1 MIGFKKLSGGMVL
14 LIVCGLSIL
23 PTAAQQTSEAR
34 IQPPAVIE
42 YNGDMA
48 TMLATLSKIY
58 GTTIGL
64 EVDAQQPQSQ
74 VAFHL
79 GDPSLQDVL
88 NAIVKSAPRYQWR
101 ESDGSIEVFPSTGS
115 SPLLDTL
122 IPSFRANNV
131 DEEIAIS
138 QLLSGPAM
146 QANIRAMSL
155 NRRAPDR
162 TATNQR
168 GKNFSVKLEAVTLR
182 QALNKIANDSGGRFW
197 IFRNY
202 RDGFFSISNFP

>member
-1 MIGFKKLSGGMVL
+1 MIGFKKLTGGMVL
-14 LIVCGLSIL
+14 LLVCGLSMS
-23 PTAAQQTSEAR
+23 PTVAQQTSSPR
-34 IQPPAVIE
+34 TQPPAVIE
-42 YNGDMA
+42 YNGDLA

-58 GTTIGL
+58 GATIGL

-79 GDPSLQDVL
+79 RDPSLPDVL
-88 NAIVKSAPRYQWR
+88 NAIVKSAPSYQWR
-101 ESDGSIEVFPSTGS
+101 ESDGCFEVFPAAGS

-122 IPSFRANNV
+122 IRNFRANDI
-131 DEEIAIS
+131 DEEAAIN
-138 QLLSGPAM
+138 QLLGVPEM
-146 QANIRAMSL
+146 QSNMRAMNLS
-155 NRRAPDR
+155 RRAPGSTSTDM
-162 TATNQR
+162 Q
-168 GKNFSVKLEAVTLR
+168 GKNFSVNLDAATLR